1 MDGRGLHGIRRRSR
15 HNSRLRFST
24 LIEDVAAL
32 RTLVGVRQYQRFA
45 AGAGSNDRRHISP
58 HLGCLVNLSRQTL
71 TETISRQFFNK
82 LGWKGLR
89 VAPSPLGSAIAFCSG
104 RNYAIAH
111 PLRSVFWQGWKSL
124 KKKRR
129 NSFGNN
135 VCSTIKVACPLKC
148 TRQTAAFYRFLH
160 RWWSGLQ
167 QNASVWKNC
176 YHHSS

>member
-1 MDGRGLHGIRRRSR
+1 M
-15 HNSRLRFST
+15 T
-24 LIEDVAAL
+24 TL

-45 AGAGSNDRRHISP
+45 ARAGSNDRRHISP
-58 HLGCLVNLSRQTL
+58 HLGCLVDFSCQTL
-71 TETISRQFFNK
+71 TEKTSGQFFNK

-111 PLRSVFWQGWKSL
+111 PLRSAIWQGWKSL

-129 NSFGNN
+129 NSFGHN
-135 VCSTIKVACPLKC
+135 VCSTIKVAGPLKR
-148 TRQTAAFYRFLH
+148 TRQTAAFYRFLN

-167 QNASVWKNC
+167 QNTSVWKNC
-176 YHHSS
+176 SHDSS